1 MKTWSQSQM
10 KKKFP
15 ALKNVATEDDLLVDL
30 TFHGFPATLLTGFA
44 EKIVRPYYH
53 GNLNQALKELME
65 KVITEQDF
73 LLNHVKKQTYD
84 NPV

>member
-1 MKTWSQSQM
+1 MGAEAEM

-15 ALKNVATEDDLLVDL
+15 VLKNIATEDDLLVDL
-30 TFHGFPATLLTGFA
+30 TFHDFPATLLMEFA

-65 KVITEQDF
+65 KAITEQQ
-73 LLNHVKKQTYD
+73 LLQNHIIQS
-84 NPV
+84 